1 MQGGIRMQFKYGLEE
16 RPPFGALLLFGLQWL
31 AIAVPGIII
40 IGKVAGGLSFSAG
53 ASQVMYVQ
61 KLCFI
66 TALTLFCQVLWGHR
80 LPLVAGP
87 STVLLIGVIAS
98 RGFPLNTVYS
108 SIFVGGLLLTLA
120 SVSGLFRYLQSLFTV
135 RVVAVVLLLIAFSL
149 APTIRN
155 LIVESAPA
163 SPLSNLVFALL
174 FLFAM
179 FLAQRRLSSIWKSTV
194 IVWAMAIGSVIYS
207 LLFGHPS
214 NAGTVSSG
222 NAFAG
227 FFTHLIMRPSFDPGV
242 LVSFLFCFLAL
253 SVNDLGSIQ
262 SMYELIK
269 PLGMPGRLTRGIAF
283 TGLANAVSGFFGVLG
298 PVDFSLSSGVVASS
312 GCASRF
318 TLLPTALIL
327 LLLAFS
333 PLTIGVIGHIP
344 PAVIGCVFTYI
355 LCAQVAAGLSVLL
368 QASETFQFEHGLI
381 VGLPVLLATIVAF
394 LDPKVLGSFP
404 VVLRPILGNAFVV
417 GVVAALVMEH
427 LIFRPDSKDRL
438 LHR

>member
-1 MQGGIRMQFKYGLEE
+1 MQFRYDLEE

-40 IGKVAGGLSFSAG
+40 IGKVVGGLHFNAWG
-53 ASQVMYVQ
+53 NQVIYLQ

-66 TALTLFCQVLWGHR
+66 TALTLCCQVLWGHR
-80 LPLVAGP
+80 LPLIAGP

-108 SIFVGGLLLTLA
+108 SILVGGLLLALA
-120 SVSGLFRYLQSLFTV
+120 SVSGVFQYLQALFTA
-135 RVVAVVLLLIAFSL
+135 RVVAAVLLLISFSL
-149 APTIRN
+149 TPTLRN
-155 LIVESAPA
+155 LIVRSGPA
-163 SPLSNLVFALL
+163 SPLANLVFALL

-194 IVWAMAIGSVIYS
+194 IVWAMAIGSVVYY
-207 LLFGHPS
+207 LLFGHTPE
-214 NAGTVSSG
+214 AGAVSTG
-222 NAFAG
+222 KAFAG
-227 FFTHLIMRPSFDPGV
+227 FFTHLITRPSFDPGV

-269 PLGMPGRLTRGIAF
+269 PSGMPGRLTRGIAF

-298 PVDFSLSSGVVASS
+298 PVDFSLSPGVVASS

-318 TLLPTALIL
+318 TLLPAALIL

-333 PLTIGVIGHIP
+333 PLAIGVIGHIP

-355 LCAQVAAGLSVLL
+355 LCAQVATGLSVLL
-368 QASETFQFEHGLI
+368 QAGKAFRFEYGLI
-381 VGLPVLLATIVAF
+381 VGLPVLLTTVVAF
-394 LDPKVLGSFP
+394 LEPEVVRSFP
-404 VVLRPILGNAFVV
+404 VVLRPIFGNAFVV
-417 GVVAALVMEH
+417 GVIAALVMEH
-427 LIFRPDSKDRL
+427 VIFRPDSGVSSGR
-438 LHR
+438 

>member
-1 MQGGIRMQFKYGLEE
+1 MQFKSGLEE

-179 FLAQRRLSSIWKSTV
+179 FLAQRRLSSIWRSTV

-214 NAGTVSSG
+214 NAGTGSSG

-269 PLGMPGRLTRGIAF
+269 PSGMPGRLTRGIAF

-298 PVDFSLSSGVVASS
+298 PVDFSLSAGVVAST

-318 TLLPTALIL
+318 TLLPAALIL
-327 LLLAFS
+327 LPLAFS
-333 PLTIGVIGHIP
+333 PLAIGVIGHIP

-368 QASETFQFEHGLI
+368 QASEEFRFDHGLI

-394 LDPKVLGSFP
+394 LKPEVLRSFP

-427 LIFRPDSKDRL
+427 LIFRPDSAGRLSDRY
-438 LHR
+438 

>member
-1 MQGGIRMQFKYGLEE
+1 MQFKYGLEE

>member
-1 MQGGIRMQFKYGLEE
+1 MQFKYGLEE

-269 PLGMPGRLTRGIAF
+269 PLDMPGRLTRGIAF

>member
-1 MQGGIRMQFKYGLEE
+1 VQFRYGLEE

-40 IGKVAGGLSFSAG
+40 IGKVVGGLHFSAWG
-53 ASQVMYVQ
+53 DQVIYLQ

-66 TALTLFCQVLWGHR
+66 TALTLSCQVLWGHR
-80 LPLVAGP
+80 LPLIAGP

-108 SIFVGGLLLTLA
+108 SILVGGLLLSLLSITG
-120 SVSGLFRYLQSLFTV
+120 VFRYLQALFTS
-135 RVVAVVLLLIAFSL
+135 RVVAAVLLLIAFSL
-149 APTIRN
+149 APTLQN
-155 LIVESAPA
+155 LIIRSDPA
-163 SPLSNLVFALL
+163 SPLANLVFALL

-179 FLAQRRLSSIWKSTV
+179 FLAHRRLPDIWKSTL
-194 IVWAMAIGSVIYS
+194 IVWAMAIGAMAYY
-207 LLFGHPS
+207 LLFGHIPE
-214 NAGTVSSG
+214 AGPVSAG
-222 NAFAG
+222 DLFAG
-227 FFTHLIMRPSFDPGV
+227 FFTRLTARPAFDPGV

-262 SMYELIK
+262 SMYELLK
-269 PLGMPGRLTRGIAF
+269 PSDMPGRLTRGIAF
-283 TGLANAVSGFFGVLG
+283 TGLANAVAGLLGVLG
-298 PVDFSLSSGVVASS
+298 PVDFSLSPGVVAST

-333 PLTIGVIGHIP
+333 PATIGVLGHIP
-344 PAVIGCVFTYI
+344 TAVIGCVLTYI

-368 QASETFQFEHGLI
+368 EAKEAFRFNHGLI
-381 VGLPVLLATIVAF
+381 VGLPVLLTTIVAF
-394 LDPKVLGSFP
+394 LGPDVLRSFP

-427 LIFRPDSKDRL
+427 VVFRPAPATPPGR
-438 LHR
+438 